1 MELKEVNISLYE
13 RSVPIPFKHN
23 KLQISGLSELGSP
36 KSPRYSQTEDVE
48 EEQDKLEQQ
57 EEVEDKPEKQEEQ
70 EEVEEVEDELDELD
84 KLEEQVPSKPLVV
97 VSAHPLVRK
106 LEEYYELVKTNI
118 ETKTLNKKSKDWYA
132 LASVVINDIIK
143 VFLKERQDI
152 ETEIY
157 DLLIVHML
165 EELLYYDL
173 MSILNYLYEKEEQTL
188 TLFEQKLVEYF
199 KTNEIKYNDITGL
212 LLPKFNKE
220 IKKINYELV
229 VNYKTKNKYSW
240 KPALGEDKNDLQKK
254 IDERKKYIK
263 MNTNIPYGFM
273 GLINK
278 NKESEQLFYKYKGR
292 PGDGGAACLQ
302 RNKKIVED
310 LNALLTHLDASNLEE
325 MKIHDKHY
333 KKEEICILEEFLL
346 RLNNTNKTNGK
357 QWFLTPI
364 EDFLYME
371 K

>member
-1 MELKEVNISLYE
+1 
-13 RSVPIPFKHN
+13 
-23 KLQISGLSELGSP
+23 
-36 KSPRYSQTEDVE
+36 
-48 EEQDKLEQQ
+48 
-57 EEVEDKPEKQEEQ
+57 
-70 EEVEEVEDELDELD
+70 
-84 KLEEQVPSKPLVV
+84 
-97 VSAHPLVRK
+97 
-106 LEEYYELVKTNI
+106 
-118 ETKTLNKKSKDWYA
+118 
-132 LASVVINDIIK
+132 
-143 VFLKERQDI
+143 
-152 ETEIY
+152 
-157 DLLIVHML
+157 
-165 EELLYYDL
+165 
-173 MSILNYLYEKEEQTL
+173 
-188 TLFEQKLVEYF
+188 
-199 KTNEIKYNDITGL
+199 
-212 LLPKFNKE
+212 
-220 IKKINYELV
+220 
-229 VNYKTKNKYSW
+229 
-240 KPALGEDKNDLQKK
+240 
-254 IDERKKYIK
+254 

-346 RLNNTNKTNGK
+346 RLNNNNKTNGK